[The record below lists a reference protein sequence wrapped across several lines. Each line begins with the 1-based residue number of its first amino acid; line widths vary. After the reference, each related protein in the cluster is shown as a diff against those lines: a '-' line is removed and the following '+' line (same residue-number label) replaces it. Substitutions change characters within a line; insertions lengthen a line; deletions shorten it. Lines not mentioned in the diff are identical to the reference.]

1 MLRPVEAEG
10 APEGADAPGEG
21 LETPPALPRAQ
32 LGPVLAALRFLFA
45 AADDAWGEPPDAPGV
60 PERRALADAAVL
72 LARTVASLRPDEP
85 EARSLLALMLLR
97 HARRDAR
104 ADGAARTLAEHDRS
118 LWRHDEI
125 AEGRR
130 ILEDALA
137 VNRPGPYLVAAAIEA
152 LHDDAPT
159 AADTEWDE
167 ILALYDVLA
176 ALAPSPRVV
185 LERAV
190 ARGMAQGVHAGL
202 VALDELAG
210 TPGLDAELAAARA
223 ELLRRGPRDAP
234 RA

>member
-10 APEGADAPGEG
+10 APQGADAPGDG
-21 LETPPALPRAQ
+21 RQAPPALAGAH
-32 LGPVLAALRFLFA
+32 LGPVLDALRSLFA
-45 AADDAWGEPPDAPGV
+45 IGEDAWGEPPDAPGAAD
-60 PERRALADAAVL
+60 RRALADAAVR
-72 LARTVASLRPDEP
+72 LARTVASLRADEP
-85 EARSLLALMLLR
+85 EALSLLALLLLR

-104 ADGAARTLAEHDRS
+104 GDGVPRTLADHDRS
-118 LWRHDEI
+118 RWRHDEI

-130 ILEDALA
+130 VLEDALA
-137 VNRPGPYLVAAAIEA
+137 AHRPGPYLVAAAIEA
-152 LHDDAPT
+152 LHDEAPT

-176 ALAPSPRVV
+176 ATAPTPRVA

-190 ARGMAQGVHAGL
+190 ARGMAQGVQAGL

-210 TPGLDAELAAARA
+210 TPGLDADLAAARA
-223 ELLRRGPRDAP
+223 ELLRNAL